1 MIRFDVPDM
10 SCGACARRV
19 TKAVQGVD
27 PAAQVEADLPAREVR
42 IQSSADP
49 AALRKALDDA
59 GYPPANA

>member
-27 PAAQVEADLPAREVR
+27 PAAQVEADLPTREVR